1 MRIFGQ
7 PLKPGRYRFEAGQ
20 GRLEAEVVQ
29 TRGGFEVRGRAC
41 GRLGRIEVLRAPA
54 PPALL
59 MNNWQS
65 WGPMQKVASDAR
77 FPELEKIY
85 AAYSPYVF
93 SLVPDDLRRGLVS
106 DSWVAW
112 EDGLLGFLSSRVAHP
127 FFTVQGGD
135 LIAWLDFF
143 ETTFDEVVP
152 IEPLIVLGGRPVEE
166 LLAAYGKLLRREN
179 RVRLSRWNPVGWC
192 SWYQYFG
199 RLTWGDILKNLD
211 LAQADPD
218 FPFEVFQ
225 VDDGYER
232 DIGDWLEGE
241 DGYPALPEMAAA
253 VRGRG
258 FVPGIWTAP
267 FSAAETSGLAAR
279 HPGWMVAEASGPK
292 LCYRGWGKNVFALDT
307 TRPEVQAWLFD
318 VFRGLKK
325 AGFDYFKIDF
335 LFAAAMAGS
344 RLRNL
349 TPIQAYRDGLRV
361 IRRAVGRSFVLGCGA
376 PLLASAGLVDG
387 MRVGEDTAPYWKT
400 KDSPFEGPNA
410 YFALKNALHRQF
422 LHRSLWLND
431 PDCVLLRSRE
441 VELTAAEREMYALA
455 SGAMD
460 NMILVSDD
468 LSLVDAA
475 GKETLRRA
483 LGLRGGR
490 SVVRRLWEAD
500 DLYLIESQ
508 RGRAGN
514 VSLAVNLGDTTRSAE
529 GREIPPRSAVQFGGR

>member
-1 MRIFGQ
+1 MLVFGQ
-7 PLKPGRYRFEAGQ
+7 PFRTGRFRWGEGQ
-20 GRLEAEVVQ
+20 GRLEAEVTK
-29 TRGGFEVRGRAC
+29 TRFGYEVRGRAC

-54 PPALL
+54 PSALL

-65 WGPMQKVASDAR
+65 WGPMQKVAADAR
-77 FPELEKIY
+77 FPELERIY
-85 AAYSPYVF
+85 ADYSPHVF
-93 SLVPDDLRRGLVS
+93 SPLPEVLRRGLAS
-106 DSWVAW
+106 DSWVAG
-112 EDGLLGFLSSRVAHP
+112 EDMLFGFLSSRVAHP
-127 FFTVQGGD
+127 FFTIEGGE
-135 LIAWLDFF
+135 IVAWLEFF
-143 ETTFDEVVP
+143 ETTFDEIVP
-152 IEPLIVLGGRPVEE
+152 LEPLVLLGGGPVEE
-166 LLAAYGKLLRREN
+166 LLAAYGRLLRREN
-179 RVRLSRWNPVGWC
+179 RVRLPRWNPVGWC
-192 SWYQYFG
+192 SWYHYFG
-199 RLTWGDILKNLD
+199 RLTWGDLLKNLD
-211 LAQADPD
+211 LAQAGRD

-232 DIGDWLEGE
+232 DIGDWLESK

-267 FSAAETSGLAAR
+267 FSAAETSALAAR
-279 HPGWMVAEASGPK
+279 HPGWMVAEASGAK

-307 TRPEVQAWLFD
+307 TRPEVRAWLFD

-335 LFAAAMAGS
+335 LFAAAMPGS

-349 TPIQAYRDGLRV
+349 TPVQAYREGLRV

-376 PLLASAGLVDG
+376 PLLASAGFVDG

-441 VELTAAEREMYALA
+441 IELAAAERAMYALA
-455 SGAMD
+455 AGAMD

-468 LSLVDAA
+468 LSLVDAE
-475 GKETLRRA
+475 GRETLRRA

-490 SVVRRLWEAD
+490 AVVRRLWEAD
-500 DLYLIESQ
+500 DLYLITSQ
-508 RGRAGN
+508 GGPAGN
-514 VSLAVNLGDTTRSAE
+514 VTLAVNLGDTARSVEA
-529 GREIPPRSAVQFGGR
+529 REIPPRSAVRL